1 MAKSSYYASP
11 QPKPLLSR
19 GYFGIV
25 CCTMLAVGISCAL
38 MAWEIF
44 GDYKGQTKPTVPAK
58 VKIDPLAPP
67 DKAAPAPGPGPGPAV
82 PPGGG

>member
-11 QPKPLLSR
+11 KPKPLLSR

-25 CCTMLAVGISCAL
+25 CCTLLAIVVSCTL
-38 MAWEIF
+38 MALEIY
-44 GDYKGQTKPTVPAK
+44 GDYKGQKPNPPAK
-58 VKIDPLAPP
+58 VKIEPLAPP
-67 DKAAPAPGPGPGPAV
+67 DKAAPAPAPGPGPVV